1 MTKKEFIEIL
11 KQVKESFKN
20 NIYQQKKE
28 ILGLVDDVQLLPF
41 NEISLNLFPY
51 GYYWKDN
58 NDEWRV
64 NMFLNDDSKEQAK
77 ELENK
82 KGLKFTNHRERAKI
96 EEEINIIPSYEVNF
110 EMKCIPDSYDFPSII
125 IDNKTIFEICINE
138 KPKTMAE
145 RWNKTLL
152 EHYKEIRAK
161 KYETY
166 LEAFYEWFGDK
177 KIVIDSKGYEAIPL
191 LYDEQTDHELSTAHN
206 IILKQR
212 NEIRSLKL
220 SKSLTRGELTDK
232 DIEQIAE
239 KTRFKN
245 GNLNYTALG
254 KSLGITRQTA
264 RKMIIDRKLGY
275 LKKPPQTE

>member
-152 EHYKEIRAK
+152 EHYKEMPAK

-166 LEAFYEWFGDK
+166 LEAFYEWFADK
-177 KIVIDSKGYEAIPL
+177 EIDIEKVGSLIEPEIESGMESKKRETKTTKRSGGRPKDPKLPEKKKNLCKEYYQLTEKKGLRKKHAI
-191 LYDEQTDHELSTAHN
+191 
-206 IILKQR
+206 K
-212 NEIRSLKL
+212 KL
-220 SKSLTRGELTDK
+220 SGKYNW
-232 DIEQIAE
+232 AE
-239 KTRFKN
+239 T
-245 GNLNYTALG
+245 T
-254 KSLGITRQTA
+254 I
-264 RKMIIDRKLGY
+264 
-275 LKKPPQTE
+275 KKYIK